1 VTFRLPRFFFSLLAA
16 MIIGD
21 VVGPDS
27 RQAQAGKDATGD
39 QFVVFDD
46 EYTHG

>member
-1 VTFRLPRFFFSLLAA
+1 
-16 MIIGD
+16 M
-21 VVGPDS
+21 VGPDS
-27 RQAQAGKDATGD
+27 GQAQAGKNAAGD